1 MAKKNNSGLV
11 IGGLLLGG
19 GLIWWLTSRPAA
31 AATSTVTSSGAGPG
45 LSNPQIQYL
54 LTWTANH
61 NDQNWINAV
70 GQMTPQEQTI
80 MGALLQQYWTP
91 NNGLTAM
98 PPADGQAW
106 AAITSKYNIS

>member
-1 MAKKNNSGLV
+1 MAAKNNKGLL
-11 IGGLLLGG
+11 IGGLIVGG
-19 GLIWWLTSRPAA
+19 GLIWWLSTKSPAA
-31 AATSTVTSSGAGPG
+31 PATAIPSGAGPG

-54 LTWTANH
+54 MTWTANH

-70 GQMTPQEQTI
+70 ALMSPQEQTI
-80 MGALLQQYWTP
+80 LGALLQQYWTP